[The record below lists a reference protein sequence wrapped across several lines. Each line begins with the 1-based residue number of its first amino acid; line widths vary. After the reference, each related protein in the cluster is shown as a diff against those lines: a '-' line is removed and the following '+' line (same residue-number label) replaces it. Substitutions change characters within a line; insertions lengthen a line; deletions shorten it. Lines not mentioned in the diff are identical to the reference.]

1 MKKRLLI
8 LAPALLLGLSSFSN
22 HPAKDGKKEQQA
34 VVQENQT
41 IYESVKKEL
50 TSFLEVI
57 PLDLEKEH
65 GFNDRTEFA
74 KAVPASIYRIIGVD
88 AEGKPFQTNLYNV
101 LVSVNG
107 EYRAILTVSHTN
119 GQYEIEAIGAT
130 LLAKELQLIEKENP
144 ITANQERIVLNVY
157 KRSAGFV
164 TYKDIDAPVENADLI
179 PLASAKAGIAI
190 SESNRIAKP
199 TYKLSEAITALQLK

>member
-8 LAPALLLGLSSFSN
+8 LAPALLLGLSSFSVTV
-22 HPAKDGKKEQQA
+22 KDGKKEQQT

-50 TSFLEVI
+50 NSFLEVI
-57 PLDLEKEH
+57 PVDLEKEH

-74 KAVPASIYRIIGVD
+74 KALPASIYHIIGVD
-88 AEGKPFQTNLYNV
+88 ADGKPFETNLYNV
-101 LVSVNG
+101 MVAVNG
-107 EYRAILTVSHTN
+107 EYRAVLTVSHSN
-119 GQYEIEAIGAT
+119 GKYEIEAIGAT
-130 LLAKELQLIEKENP
+130 LLAKEVQLIEKEHP
-144 ITANQERIVLNVY
+144 VTSTQERIVLNVY
-157 KRSAGFV
+157 KKAAGFV
-164 TYKDIDAPVENADLI
+164 TYQDMNLPIENADLI

-199 TYKLSEAITALQLK
+199 TYKLSEALEALK